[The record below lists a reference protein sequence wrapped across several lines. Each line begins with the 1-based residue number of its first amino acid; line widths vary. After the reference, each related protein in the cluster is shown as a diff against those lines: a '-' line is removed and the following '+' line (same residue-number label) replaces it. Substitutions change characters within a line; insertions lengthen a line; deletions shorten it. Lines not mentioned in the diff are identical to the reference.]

1 LTCGLR
7 WPASRH
13 RRSPWTA
20 PPRAPGT
27 APPAGRPGRE
37 RGRDARGRCWWGA
50 PANPRACKEGGG
62 MDGRACFDCT
72 ESEGGRGALG
82 KGRRG
87 TRRSGRES
95 PAGVLAWRV
104 SRLDPVF
111 AQLVA
116 CTPPDSRGQGICRSV
131 TCATASVLKRDTSS
145 GQFSN
150 LNDLQYYF

>member
-1 LTCGLR
+1 MDGPSVC
-7 WPASRH
+7 SRH
-13 RRSPWTA
+13 GTTRRTPGSRA
-20 PPRAPGT
+20 AGGAPGIAAASEDET
-27 APPAGRPGRE
+27 RAADAGGSPGKPSRMK
-37 RGRDARGRCWWGA
+37 GR
-50 PANPRACKEGGG
+50 GG

-87 TRRSGRES
+87 TRSGRES